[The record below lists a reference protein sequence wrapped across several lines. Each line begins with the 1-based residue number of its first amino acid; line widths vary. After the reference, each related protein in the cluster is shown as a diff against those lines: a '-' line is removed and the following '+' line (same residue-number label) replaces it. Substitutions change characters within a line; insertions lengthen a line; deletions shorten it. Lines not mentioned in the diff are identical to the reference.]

1 VRDDGAGTGAV
12 ETGDEIEQRGFS
24 GARATQKSE
33 KLAMRDGERHVV
45 DGADDGFAHDVVAG
59 NLVKLDGWFVVGHK
73 DSCWAQRILRSRALP
88 SYGLGAKARSMPSLA
103 RDTAAP
109 LQENEKAHKMRVRR
123 RIVNRSRVVALAGCL
138 LLTTGALAQK
148 PPLLP
153 EKDVA
158 ALANELSGETAKR
171 NLEGIARFH
180 RQRGSQGFHAAA
192 ELVAER
198 LRVYGL
204 SDVAIL
210 QFPADGKIFYGT
222 QRSRPAWDAEKG
234 ELSEI
239 RPGPP
244 PVCNKEKVENAQVV
258 FNSECVDLNSIKIAS
273 YEAEPIV
280 LAEESESASVT
291 AQLVEVGEGTK
302 ESDYAG
308 KDVKGKIVLVS
319 AQPGA
324 VQDLA
329 VGKFGAAGIVSYAQ
343 NQKTAW
349 WGEDENLIR
358 WGHLDTFSPNKTFAF
373 MVSLKTARRFK
384 ERLSRGEKIM
394 LEAHVK
400 AGQQPGKY
408 EVVTATIPGAD
419 PQLKEEE
426 IAFSCHL
433 DHQRPGANDN
443 ASGCATILEVARTL
457 QKLISE
463 GRLSRP
469 ARTIRFIF
477 PPEIE
482 GTLALLN
489 AKPEFAK
496 RIKAVVH
503 MDMVGGGPETKAVF
517 HVTRGPMSLPSFV
530 HDVAWAFA
538 EWVNEESYKFAA
550 TGSADYPLVAP
561 EGGREPLRA
570 EYSAYTT
577 GSDHDVYQDS
587 SFGIPAIY
595 LNDWPDRYI
604 HTNFDSAAN
613 IDPTKLKR
621 ATFIGG
627 ASGYFL
633 AGMGDKDLRGVFDLL
648 RVHTLRTAEALR
660 RKRAQVEACDGGEI
674 ERSERDQVQ
683 PLVESVT
690 RLAPDANGLRWPA
703 IGKVGANISNNGEGI
718 CGKVILIPE
727 ATPIFSRKAE
737 PKGPLAVFGYDY
749 FVDHAK
755 AVGVTTLKL
764 LSYQGLWGGGE
775 EYAYEVLNF
784 ADGKRNAQEIRDA
797 VSAEY
802 GPVPLEM
809 VVEYLKALE
818 KIGVVEAVK

>member
-1 VRDDGAGTGAV
+1 MNRLLVVAMMMGTGMCV
-12 ETGDEIEQRGFS
+12 GE
-24 GARATQKSE
+24 ARA
-33 KLAMRDGERHVV
+33 
-45 DGADDGFAHDVVAG
+45 
-59 NLVKLDGWFVVGHK
+59 
-73 DSCWAQRILRSRALP
+73 QR
-88 SYGLGAKARSMPSLA
+88 
-103 RDTAAP
+103 
-109 LQENEKAHKMRVRR
+109 
-123 RIVNRSRVVALAGCL
+123 
-138 LLTTGALAQK
+138 

-158 ALANELSGETAKR
+158 ALANEVSGETAKR

-180 RQRGSQGFHAAA
+180 RQRGSKGFHEAA

-198 LRVYGL
+198 LRTYGL

-222 QRSRPAWDAEKG
+222 QRSRPAWHADKAE
-234 ELSEI
+234 LWEI
-239 RPGPP
+239 TAEAVAHRSKVSNNG
-244 PVCNKEKVENAQVV
+244 VTSIDVMHFIKEARNRR
-258 FNSECVDLNSIKIAS
+258 IAS

-280 LAEESESASVT
+280 LAEDSESADVT
-291 AQLVEVGEGTK
+291 ADLVDVGEGTK
-302 ESDYAG
+302 ESDYGG
-308 KDVKGKIVLVS
+308 KDVKGKIVLAG

-329 VGKFGAAGIVSYAQ
+329 VGKYGAAGIVSYAQ

-358 WGHLDTFSPNKTFAF
+358 WGHLDTFSENKTFAF
-373 MVSLKTARRFK
+373 MVSLKTARGLR
-384 ERLSRGEKIM
+384 ERM
-394 LEAHVK
+394 ALEERITLHAVVK
-400 AGQQPGKY
+400 AGQHAGNY

-419 PQLKEEE
+419 TKLKEEE

-443 ASGCATILEVARTL
+443 ASGCSAILEVARTL
-457 QKLISE
+457 QKLIDE
-463 GRLSRP
+463 KKLERP

-482 GTLALLN
+482 GTMALLN
-489 AKPEFAK
+489 GKGQYATLSTRDEAGKTTIKVSDNNLIGSELAK
-496 RIKAVVH
+496 RIKAVIH

-538 EWVNEESYKFAA
+538 DWVNEESYKFAA
-550 TGSADYPLVAP
+550 TGKAQYPMVAP
-561 EGGREPLRA
+561 EGGKEPLRA
-570 EYSAYTT
+570 EYSAYTM

-621 ATFIGG
+621 AALIGA

-633 AGMGDKDLRGVFDLL
+633 ASLKSHETLSKFAFVSSTASNYRRSSIPVRTSYFPLQEQDDISWNWLRYEREAYRSIRSWINDPVSPAAETIDLD
-648 RVHTLRTAEALR
+648 
-660 RKRAQVEACDGGEI
+660 
-674 ERSERDQVQ
+674 
-683 PLVESVT
+683 
-690 RLAPDANGLRWPA
+690 
-703 IGKVGANISNNGEGI
+703 IGKHELKQVRGEGSLRFRRRS
-718 CGKVILIPE
+718 GP
-727 ATPIFSRKAE
+727 R
-737 PKGPLAVFGYDY
+737 GPLMVFGYDY
-749 FVDHAK
+749 FSEHAK
-755 AVGVTTLKL
+755 AAEIETPKL
-764 LSYQGLWGGGE
+764 LSYEGLWGAGE

-802 GPVPLEM
+802 GPVQLEL
-809 VVEYLKALE
+809 VEEYLKALE
-818 KIGVVEAVK
+818 KIGVVEMVK

>member
-1 VRDDGAGTGAV
+1 
-12 ETGDEIEQRGFS
+12 
-24 GARATQKSE
+24 
-33 KLAMRDGERHVV
+33 M
-45 DGADDGFAHDVVAG
+45 
-59 NLVKLDGWFVVGHK
+59 
-73 DSCWAQRILRSRALP
+73 
-88 SYGLGAKARSMPSLA
+88 
-103 RDTAAP
+103 
-109 LQENEKAHKMRVRR
+109 R
-123 RIVNRSRVVALAGCL
+123 RIPL
-138 LLTTGALAQK
+138 LLAACCFSAAAWGQK

-171 NLEGIARFH
+171 NLEGLARFH

-198 LRVYGL
+198 LRAYGL

-222 QRSRPAWDAEKG
+222 QRSRPAWDAESA
-234 ELSEI
+234 ELWEVFPDVITCDEAAGKKPMTEAEQQKAHPGVGVACDVMVDRDI
-239 RPGPP
+239 R
-244 PVCNKEKVENAQVV
+244 
-258 FNSECVDLNSIKIAS
+258 LLAS
-273 YEAEPIV
+273 QEAEPIV
-280 LAEESESASVT
+280 LAEDSESADVKSE
-291 AQLVEVGEGTK
+291 LVDVGEGTK

-324 VQDLA
+324 VQNLA
-329 VGKFGAAGIVSYAQ
+329 VGRFGAVGIVSYAQ

-358 WGHLDTFSPNKTFAF
+358 WGHLETFSGNKTFAF
-373 MVSLKTARRFK
+373 MVSLKRATSMK
-384 ERLSRGEKIM
+384 EWLAKGKGHEIRLHAK
-394 LEAHVK
+394 VK
-400 AGQQPGKY
+400 AGQHPGNY

-419 PQLKEEE
+419 PKLKFEE

-443 ASGCATILEVARTL
+443 ASGCVTILEVARTL

-463 GRLSRP
+463 GKLARP
-469 ARTIRFIF
+469 GRTIRFIF

-489 AKPEFAK
+489 AKIVYQRDVRQGNGIMVTGVIADSTNFGQELTK

-538 EWVNEESYKFAA
+538 EFVNEESYKFAA
-550 TGSADYPLVAP
+550 TGEAKYPMVAP
-561 EGGREPLRA
+561 EGGKEPLRA
-570 EYSAYTT
+570 EYSAYTM

-604 HTNFDSAAN
+604 HTNFDTAAN

-621 ATFIGG
+621 AAFIGA

-633 AGMGDKDLRGVFDLL
+633 ANFSIEDVPPADGAIVTGRL
-648 RVHTLRTAEALR
+648 LRTAPVIQR
-660 RKRAQVEACDGGEI
+660 R
-674 ERSERDQVQ
+674 
-683 PLVESVT
+683 VESIPADFGVLESNSI
-690 RLAPDANGLRWPA
+690 RYEHGILDSIDAFAPGLGRELSTDWA
-703 IGKVGANISNNGEGI
+703 KTIDDLVGVRATG
-718 CGKVILIPE
+718 PE
-727 ATPIFSRKAE
+727 ARGVGKTIFHRSKE
-737 PKGPLAVFGYDY
+737 PRGPLAVFGYDY
-749 FVDHAK
+749 FTEHAK
-755 AVGVTTLKL
+755 AAGVATPKL
-764 LSYQGLWGGGE
+764 LSYEGLWGSGE
-775 EYAYEVLNF
+775 EYGYEVLNF

-809 VVEYLKALE
+809 VVEYLRALE
-818 KIGVVEAVK
+818 KIGVVEQVK

>member
-1 VRDDGAGTGAV
+1 
-12 ETGDEIEQRGFS
+12 
-24 GARATQKSE
+24 
-33 KLAMRDGERHVV
+33 MRDISSSKETPMRCV
-45 DGADDGFAHDVVAG
+45 
-59 NLVKLDGWFVVGHK
+59 LT
-73 DSCWAQRILRSRALP
+73 
-88 SYGLGAKARSMPSLA
+88 LGASLFVLA
-103 RDTAAP
+103 SAA
-109 LQENEKAHKMRVRR
+109 E
-123 RIVNRSRVVALAGCL
+123 
-138 LLTTGALAQK
+138 AQK

-180 RQRGSQGFHAAA
+180 RQRGSRGFHEAA

-198 LRVYGL
+198 LRAYGL

-210 QFPADGKIFYGT
+210 QFPADGKILYGT
-222 QRSRPAWDAEKG
+222 QRSRPAWDAEEG
-234 ELSEI
+234 ELWEV
-239 RPGPP
+239 GGVAGGCVNA
-244 PVCNKEKVENAQVV
+244 PVKVDPKADEKTKRYAEWLSQDCD
-258 FNSECVDLNSIKIAS
+258 FLLGDWKKLAS

-280 LAEESESASVT
+280 LAEDSESAGVT
-291 AQLVEVGEGTK
+291 TELVDVGEGTK

-308 KDVKGKIVLVS
+308 KEVKGKIVLVS

-329 VGKFGAAGIVSYAQ
+329 VGKFGAVGIVSYAQ

-358 WGHLDTFSPNKTFAF
+358 WGHLETFSEHKTFGF
-373 MVSLKTARRFK
+373 MVSLKTGRAMK
-384 ERLSRGEKIM
+384 DRLARGEKIR
-394 LEAHVK
+394 LHATVK
-400 AGQQPGKY
+400 AGQHAGNY

-419 PQLKEEE
+419 AKLKEEE

-457 QKLISE
+457 QKLINE
-463 GRLSRP
+463 GKLARP

-496 RIKAVVH
+496 RIKAVIH

-538 EWVNEESYKFAA
+538 EFVNEESYKFAA
-550 TGSADYPLVAP
+550 TRKAKYPMVAP
-561 EGGREPLRA
+561 EGGKEPLRA
-570 EYSAYTT
+570 EYSAYTM

-604 HTNFDSAAN
+604 HTNFDTAAN

-621 ATFIGG
+621 AAFIGA
-627 ASGYFL
+627 ASGYYL
-633 AGMGDKDLRGVFDLL
+633 AAGPQKGYWRLADALLVGDAIRQS
-648 RVHTLRTAEALR
+648 EW
-660 RKRAQVEACDGGEI
+660 Q
-674 ERSERDQVQ
+674 ERSTQVSSDQVCVLRQ
-683 PLVESVT
+683 GQAKYEFKLKYPYRLLPGMPPLEQLSRRQAGNCPPES
-690 RLAPDANGLRWPA
+690 
-703 IGKVGANISNNGEGI
+703 KQ
-718 CGKVILIPE
+718 E
-727 ATPIFSRKAE
+727 AAALLVFARGTE

-749 FVDHAK
+749 FAEHAK
-755 AVGVTTLKL
+755 TAGVTMPKL
-764 LSYQGLWGGGE
+764 LSYEGSWGAGE

-797 VSAEY
+797 VAAEY

-818 KIGVVEAVK
+818 KIGVVEQMKTEVMK

>member
-1 VRDDGAGTGAV
+1 MTGIRWFGTVLIGA
-12 ETGDEIEQRGFS
+12 
-24 GARATQKSE
+24 
-33 KLAMRDGERHVV
+33 
-45 DGADDGFAHDVVAG
+45 
-59 NLVKLDGWFVVGHK
+59 
-73 DSCWAQRILRSRALP
+73 
-88 SYGLGAKARSMPSLA
+88 
-103 RDTAAP
+103 
-109 LQENEKAHKMRVRR
+109 
-123 RIVNRSRVVALAGCL
+123 ALAFAE
-138 LLTTGALAQK
+138 TAVAQK

-180 RQRGSQGFHAAA
+180 RQRGSAGFHAAA

-198 LRVYGL
+198 ARAYGL

-222 QRSRPAWDAEKG
+222 QRSRPAWDAESG
-234 ELSEI
+234 ELWEI
-239 RPGPP
+239 VKRGDEDKSGSLAMPAKNLAGGLGMTQSA
-244 PVCNKEKVENAQVV
+244 V
-258 FNSECVDLNSIKIAS
+258 KIAS
-273 YEAEPIV
+273 YEAEPVV
-280 LAEESESASVT
+280 LAEDSESADVT
-291 AQLVEVGEGTK
+291 ADLVDVGEGTK
-302 ESDYAG
+302 ESDYTG
-308 KDVKGKIVLVS
+308 KEVKGKIVLVS

-324 VQDLA
+324 VKDLA

-358 WGHLDTFSPNKTFAF
+358 WGHLETFSEHRTFGF
-373 MVSLKTARRFK
+373 MVSLKTARAMR
-384 ERLSRGEKIM
+384 ERLARGEKIR
-394 LEAHVK
+394 LHAVVK
-400 AGQQPGKY
+400 AGQHPGNY

-419 PQLKEEE
+419 AKLKEEE

-443 ASGCATILEVARTL
+443 ASGCVTILEVARTL
-457 QKLISE
+457 QKLINE
-463 GRLSRP
+463 GKLARP
-469 ARTIRFIF
+469 ARTIRFIW

-489 AKPEFAK
+489 GKPASADKPEFAK
-496 RIKAVVH
+496 RIKAAVH

-538 EWVNEESYKFAA
+538 EFVNEQSYKFAA
-550 TGSADYPLVAP
+550 TGQAEYPLVAP
-561 EGGREPLRA
+561 DGGKEPLRA
-570 EYSAYTT
+570 EYSAYTM

-604 HTNFDSAAN
+604 HTNFDAAAN

-621 ATFIGG
+621 AAFIGA

-633 AGMGDKDLRGVFDLL
+633 ANPGNTEGWPLL
-648 RVHTLRTAEALR
+648 AAMRVGQLARQQFRLDRESSLAATD
-660 RKRAQVEACDGGEI
+660 RAQTEFSACSYEKVIEAKVFSQLRYYDSTYEGAAPK
-674 ERSERDQVQ
+674 ERECVRFHAPVGKPAADQVRGFEVKFKRK
-683 PLVESVT
+683 VEP
-690 RLAPDANGLRWPA
+690 R
-703 IGKVGANISNNGEGI
+703 
-718 CGKVILIPE
+718 
-727 ATPIFSRKAE
+727 
-737 PKGPLAVFGYDY
+737 GPLAVFGYDY
-749 FVDHAK
+749 FVDKAK
-755 AVGVTTLKL
+755 ALGVTTPKL
-764 LSYQGLWGGGE
+764 LSYEGLWGAGE

-809 VVEYLKALE
+809 VLEYLRALE
-818 KIGVVEAVK
+818 KTGLVEEVK

>member
-1 VRDDGAGTGAV
+1 MRYKLVICAWLLVFAAV
-12 ETGDEIEQRGFS
+12 
-24 GARATQKSE
+24 
-33 KLAMRDGERHVV
+33 
-45 DGADDGFAHDVVAG
+45 
-59 NLVKLDGWFVVGHK
+59 
-73 DSCWAQRILRSRALP
+73 
-88 SYGLGAKARSMPSLA
+88 AK
-103 RDTAAP
+103 
-109 LQENEKAHKMRVRR
+109 
-123 RIVNRSRVVALAGCL
+123 G
-138 LLTTGALAQK
+138 QK

-180 RQRGSQGFHAAA
+180 RQHGSRGFHEAA

-198 LRVYGL
+198 LRAYGL

-210 QFPADGKIFYGT
+210 QFPADGKVFYGT
-222 QRSRPAWDAEKG
+222 QRSRPAWDAEFA
-234 ELSEI
+234 ELWQVAPEI
-239 RPGPP
+239 EGVGSVSADGKQRG
-244 PVCNKEKVENAQVV
+244 ALD
-258 FNSECVDLNSIKIAS
+258 SIVDREVRLLAS
-273 YEAEPIV
+273 YEAEPVV
-280 LAEESESASVT
+280 LAEDSESADVT
-291 AQLVEVGEGTK
+291 ADLVDVGEGTK
-302 ESDYAG
+302 ESDYAS
-308 KDVKGKIVLVS
+308 KNVKRQIVLVS

-329 VGKFGAAGIVSYAQ
+329 VGKFGAVGIVSYAQ

-349 WGEDENLIR
+349 SGEDENLIR
-358 WGHLDTFSPNKTFAF
+358 WGHLETFSEHKTFAF
-373 MVSLKTARRFK
+373 MVSLKRARAIKDWLASGNRGI
-384 ERLSRGEKIM
+384 RLH
-394 LEAHVK
+394 AVVK
-400 AGQQPGKY
+400 AGRHAGNY

-419 PQLKEEE
+419 AKLKEEE

-443 ASGCATILEVARTL
+443 ASGCATTMEVARTL
-457 QKLISE
+457 QKLISQQE
-463 GRLSRP
+463 KASSEPPPHLLVNQGRLLRP

-482 GTLALLN
+482 GTMALLN

-538 EWVNEESYKFAA
+538 EFVNEESYKFAA
-550 TGSADYPLVAP
+550 TGDAKYPLVAP
-561 EGGREPLRA
+561 EGGKEPLRA
-570 EYSAYTT
+570 EYSAYTM

-604 HTNFDSAAN
+604 HTNFDTAAN

-621 ATFIGG
+621 AAFIGA
-627 ASGYFL
+627 ASAYFL
-633 AGMGDKDLRGVFDLL
+633 ANFSEVDVPPTDGAIITGRLL
-648 RVHTLRTAEALR
+648 RTMPLMQRRGESVPDDLYVLPDNSIRYEHGILNSIDAFAPGLGRALRTDWAKTIDDLAGLPNGSRDEAR
-660 RKRAQVEACDGGEI
+660 GAGKTVFH
-674 ERSERDQVQ
+674 RS
-683 PLVESVT
+683 
-690 RLAPDANGLRWPA
+690 
-703 IGKVGANISNNGEGI
+703 K
-718 CGKVILIPE
+718 
-727 ATPIFSRKAE
+727 E
-737 PKGPLAVFGYDY
+737 PRGPLAVFGYDY
-749 FVDHAK
+749 FAEHAK
-755 AVGVTTLKL
+755 AAGVATPKL
-764 LSYQGLWGGGE
+764 LSYEGLWGGGE

-784 ADGKRNAQEIRDA
+784 ADEKRNAQEIRDA

-802 GPVPLEM
+802 GPVPLDL

-818 KIGVVEAVK
+818 KIGIVEEVK